1 MKKRTRKSKIKINQ
15 TTMIVICAIILVLIG
30 TVIYLEKGMH
40 RKEAPKIPTVAQK
53 LVETELIIKGCLFNL
68 GIHKDQTT
76 IRNHTIKVESRE
88 KFTRDKLSSAFKPVE
103 KYGSLEIKDIGH
115 AIIKVGDETWVIDF
129 IYPKKEVAAVIPPKP
144 IIPTLPE
151 VRMAIIVDDMGP
163 DMKPAKQLA
172 AIDGELTFSV
182 MPLRPHSQEVAQYLH
197 TKGHEVMLH
206 LPMQGAAGHDPGEG
220 AIFKGMAPDQI
231 RTILLGDIRAV
242 PYISGVN
249 NHMGSE
255 VTQDREIMI
264 LVETEL
270 KNKGLFY
277 IDSLTS
283 GKSVGFKVAQEIG
296 LPWNKR
302 DVFLDDEQNE
312 AYILAQL
319 EELKRKAVKHLSA
332 IGICHPHPE
341 TIAVLQREVPKL
353 KAEGITLERVSKLIH
368 E

>member
-1 MKKRTRKSKIKINQ
+1 MRKRRKKIKVNHATLLAIF
-15 TTMIVICAIILVLIG
+15 AIILVLVG
-30 TVIYLEKGMH
+30 AVIYLEKGTH
-40 RKEAPKIPTVAQK
+40 RREAQIVPSVPQK
-53 LVETELIIKGCLFNL
+53 LVGTELIIKGCLFDL

-88 KFTRDKLSSAFKPVE
+88 NFTRDQLSSAFKPVE
-103 KYGSLEIKDIGH
+103 KYGRIDIKDIGH
-115 AIIKVGDETWVIDF
+115 TTIEVSGEIWVIEF

-144 IIPTLPE
+144 VIPTLPG
-151 VRMAIIVDDMGP
+151 VRMAIIVDDMGT
-163 DMKPAKQLA
+163 DMKPAEQLSS
-172 AIDGELTFSV
+172 IDGDLTFSV

-255 VTQDREIMI
+255 VTQDREIMM

-270 KNKGLFY
+270 KNKKLFY

-296 LPWNKR
+296 LPWNER
-302 DVFLDDEQNE
+302 DVFLDDELNE
-312 AYILAQL
+312 AYILGQL
-319 EELKRKAVKHLSA
+319 KELKRKAVKHSSA

-353 KAEGITLERVSKLIH
+353 KDEGITLERVSKLIH